1 MPAKKSKA
9 PKTSKKGGKKGSKS
23 SKNTKFSTYIF
34 RLLKQIHKG
43 QVGISS
49 KGMAVLESFV
59 GEMFSRLA
67 TDAGQLSK
75 GHTMSTKHAAA
86 ATRLAIPGE
95 LGRNAAV
102 EAAKAIAKYAGQ

>member
-9 PKTSKKGGKKGSKS
+9 PKTGKKGGKKGSKKG

-75 GHTMSTKHAAA
+75 GKTLSAKIAAA
-86 ATRLAIPGE
+86 ATRLSIPGE

-102 EAAKAIAKYAGQ
+102 EAAKAVAKYAQ